1 MGCGYLVFGLRLH
14 ANRFI
19 PGLEPVEP
27 SFTTSDVEIHFGD
40 APPAATACSR
50 PRDTLTYASSVL
62 SESGEPSLKV
72 WTTAGDSL
80 VRMDY
85 SDGVRF
91 WLRRDGKSVWATWPD
106 SSSPEDAATYLLGP
120 ALGLLLRLR
129 GVTCLHA
136 SAISMGGHAVAFVGA
151 EGAGKSTTAAAMA
164 RRGHAVV
171 SDDIVAL
178 AEHDGAFHVVPA
190 YPYLSLWPDSVTA
203 LYGSG
208 KTLPAFSANWDKRR
222 LALADNQLS
231 FAARALP
238 LSAIF
243 LLGERSADDEAPF
256 VEPSPLRENWLSLV
270 AESYATNL
278 IDADMRAREFELLGR
293 LVAAVPIIR
302 LRPHRDAARVD
313 RLCEL
318 IESMSD
324 RQLHPRFSMVSGSA

>member
-1 MGCGYLVFGLRLH
+1 MGCAYLVFGLRLH
-14 ANRFI
+14 ANQAI
-19 PGLEPVEP
+19 PGLEPVET
-27 SFTTSDVEIHFGD
+27 SFDASDVEIHFAD
-40 APPAATACSR
+40 APPVALLGSQPGDIPAYT
-50 PRDTLTYASSVL
+50 SSIL

-72 WTTAGDSL
+72 WATAGGSL
-80 VRMDY
+80 VRMEFG
-85 SDGVRF
+85 DGVRF
-91 WLRRDGKSVWATWPD
+91 WLSRDGKSIWATWPD
-106 SSSPEDAATYLLGP
+106 SSSREDAATYLLGP

-136 SAISMGGHAVAFVGA
+136 SAVSVSGRAIAFVGP

-178 AEHDGAFHVVPA
+178 AERDGAFCAIPA
-190 YPYLSLWPDSVTA
+190 YPYLSLWPDSVSA
-203 LYGSG
+203 VYGPG
-208 KTLPAFSANWDKRR
+208 KTLPPFSPNWDKRR
-222 LALADNQLS
+222 LALSGNHLHFES
-231 FAARALP
+231 RALP

-243 LLGERSADDEAPF
+243 LLGERSADGPAPF
-256 VEPSPLRENWLSLV
+256 VEASPLRENLFSLV

-318 IESMSD
+318 VESIAERES
-324 RQLHPRFSMVSGSA
+324 RPRVSAVSRSA